1 MQTIQVENPVSNCAG
16 HSKTRGTKGDYES
29 KGMSAF
35 TTNLDAQSSHD
46 CYDTMEKENPEIPVF
61 NK

>member
-1 MQTIQVENPVSNCAG
+1 MQTIQVENPVSNCAR

-29 KGMSAF
+29 KGMSAS
-35 TTNLDAQSSHD
+35 TTNLDAQSGHD
-46 CYDTMEKENPEIPVF
+46 CYDEMEKENPEILVF